1 MGSYPTDDS
10 LTESWSETVRN
21 YYRAQASYENK
32 FFDHYG
38 KILVGFQAED
48 NLSTSFSG
56 GKRGF
61 DLGRYYLGNGDSATA
76 TSSGGANSWAMM
88 SWYAR
93 LNYNYKQR
101 YLLEVNGRYDGS
113 SRFTRDNRWGFFLR
127 YLPVGSYLKKI
138 S

>member
-48 NLSTSFSG
+48 NLNTSFSG

-93 LNYNYKQR
+93 LNYN
-101 YLLEVNGRYDGS
+101 
-113 SRFTRDNRWGFFLR
+113 
-127 YLPVGSYLKKI
+127 
-138 S
+138 